1 MSSSSPPTNRCI
13 ILTNS
18 PHNPQ
23 RKSLYEK
30 TQGPQAV
37 PIETLIQHGDN
48 AAKLASEGYLDFFR
62 AKLPHVESLAGAL
75 FVEPPGSASWKA
87 FYTAVH
93 DLRSSSATAGYLAL
107 SGICESLE
115 TLLAERDPHDARIRD
130 VIRLHLDA
138 LSLASSASAPIA
150 DGPDSDRLI
159 ANLGRAVDKLARI

>member
-1 MSSSSPPTNRCI
+1 MSSSSPTIDRCS
-13 ILTNS
+13 ILTS
-18 PHNPQ
+18 PRSPQ

-30 TQGPQAV
+30 TQGPHAV
-37 PIETLIQHGDN
+37 PIETLIQQGDT

-62 AKLPHVESLAGAL
+62 TKLPSVESLSDAL

-115 TLLAERDPHDARIRD
+115 TLLVERDPHDALIRD

-138 LSLASSASAPIA
+138 LSLASSVSAPIA
-150 DGPDSDRLI
+150 DGLESARLI

>member
-1 MSSSSPPTNRCI
+1 MTSSP
-13 ILTNS
+13 
-18 PHNPQ
+18 

-37 PIETLIQHGDN
+37 SIEALIQQGDT

-75 FVEPPGSASWKA
+75 FVEPPGSAGRTA

-93 DLRSSSATAGYLAL
+93 DLRSSSATAGYLTL

-115 TLLAERDPHDARIRD
+115 TLLVDRDPHDALMRD
-130 VIRLHLDA
+130 VIKLHLDA
-138 LSLASSASAPIA
+138 LSLASSASAPIPEDPKSA
-150 DGPDSDRLI
+150 QLI

>member
-1 MSSSSPPTNRCI
+1 MTN
-13 ILTNS
+13 T

-37 PIETLIQHGDN
+37 SIETLIQHGDS

-150 DGPDSDRLI
+150 GGPDSDRLI

>member
-1 MSSSSPPTNRCI
+1 MTDSPRNR
-13 ILTNS
+13 
-18 PHNPQ
+18 Q

-37 PIETLIQHGDN
+37 PIETLIQHGDT
-48 AAKLASEGYLDFFR
+48 AAKLASAGYLDFFR

-75 FVEPPGSASWKA
+75 AVEPPGSASWKT

-107 SGICESLE
+107 SRICESLE
-115 TLLAERDPHDARIRD
+115 ALLVDRDPHDALMRD

-138 LSLASSASAPIA
+138 LSLASSASAPIP
-150 DGPDSDRLI
+150 DGPESAQLI

>member
-1 MSSSSPPTNRCI
+1 MTSTP
-13 ILTNS
+13 
-18 PHNPQ
+18 

-37 PIETLIQHGDN
+37 PIETLIQHGDT
-48 AAKLASEGYLDFFR
+48 AAKLASAGYLDFFR
-62 AKLPHVESLAGAL
+62 GKLPHVESLAGAL
-75 FVEPPGSASWKA
+75 FVDPPGSASRTA

-93 DLRSSSATAGYLAL
+93 DLRSSSATAGYLTL

-115 TLLAERDPHDARIRD
+115 ALLVDRDPHDALMRD

-138 LSLASSASAPIA
+138 LSLASSANAPIP
-150 DGPDSDRLI
+150 DGPKPDQLI